1 MQGKK
6 RKTRVLPFMLA
17 AVLSISVNTTA
28 IPLMGYAAE
37 VSTSVNTEEEPAKEI
52 EEPAADLNTAEQDEA
67 EPAEEEPTEEAQF
80 TAYKRVVE
88 RRGAD
93 RGGVSR
99 SGADRGGACNSGADR
114 RGTAH
119 CGIGHGCSC

>member
-67 EPAEEEPTEEAQF
+67 EPAD
-80 TAYKRVVE
+80 